1 MPHFFPT
8 VISIYC
14 LRDRITRPRARN
26 DNHEGS
32 LMHDLEYSTRASD
45 AEYGTMVSGLVSFI
59 CTQFA
64 RLHNQIDENG
74 EPRNRL

>member
-1 MPHFFPT
+1 
-8 VISIYC
+8 
-14 LRDRITRPRARN
+14 
-26 DNHEGS
+26 
-32 LMHDLEYSTRASD
+32 MHDLEYSTRASD

-64 RLHNQIDENG
+64 RLHNQVDENG